1 MRWLVLLLVLLTACS
16 EPAESA
22 LSLGIDGGDPLRG
35 RELLDQF
42 ECVRCHQPQ
51 PTVDGRNCLSCHT
64 AIGAGVGHALPGNPH
79 PVQLEGWAATI
90 QHYREVPSLH
100 GIGKLLRRDWI
111 ISFIEEPYDLRPRLS
126 ESMPHLGIDR
136 EQARDIAAFLASA
149 PKDEPYF
156 ADRRIGDYRVD
167 LPPLLAG
174 DLRRG
179 ERVYRDKGCIA
190 CHLMTG
196 GIDTPQVTPDRLEA
210 RKLMLAVDLRHT
222 RDRFEPT
229 ELVPWILEPTYH
241 KADAAMPNLGLT
253 YQEARDVAAFI
264 MDAELAPLP
273 KAALAERLPLLEE
286 PVGFERVF
294 REVFGKTCVHC
305 HDEADLGE
313 LGDGGPGNVGG
324 FGFEPRGLSFASY
337 ESVFAGYLEDG
348 VRRSIFAPEPD
359 GTPLLVAVLLARQ
372 REDTRAERGP
382 RSGMPLSLPP
392 VTPEQLQL
400 VESWIA
406 QGRPR

>member
-1 MRWLVLLLVLLTACS
+1 MRWLVLWLVLLTACS
-16 EPAESA
+16 ERAESA
-22 LSLGIDGGDPLRG
+22 VSFGIDGGDPLRG
-35 RELLDQF
+35 RELLDRY

-51 PTVDGRNCLSCHT
+51 PEVDGRNCLSCHT
-64 AIGAGVGHALPGNPH
+64 AIGAGARHVLPGRPR
-79 PVQLEGWAATI
+79 PVQVEGWAATI
-90 QHYREVPSLH
+90 QHYREIPSLH

-111 ISFIEEPYDLRPRLS
+111 VRFLEEPYDLRPRLA
-126 ESMPHLGIDR
+126 ESMPHLGIDHD
-136 EQARDIAAFLASA
+136 EARDIAAFLAAA
-149 PKDEPYF
+149 PKEPPYF
-156 ADRRIGDYRVD
+156 AERRMADYRVD
-167 LPPLLAG
+167 LPPLQRG
-174 DLRRG
+174 DVARG
-179 ERVYRDKGCIA
+179 EEIYRDAGCIA
-190 CHLMTG
+190 CHLMSG
-196 GIDTPQVTPDRLEA
+196 AVVAPAVTADRLEA

-253 YQEARDVAAFI
+253 YQQARDVAAFI
-264 MDAELAPLP
+264 MEAELAPLP
-273 KAALAERLPLLEE
+273 DGEVPERLPLLEE
-286 PVGFERVF
+286 PVTFERVF

-324 FGFEPRGLSFASY
+324 FGFQPRGLSFASY
-337 ESVFAGYLEDG
+337 ESIFAGYLEEG

-372 REDTRAERGP
+372 REEALGQRAART
-382 RSGMPLSLPP
+382 GMPLSLPA